1 MVLGLALFKVLMHM
15 QAIKRVSKDLII
27 RYLLSYDSSAL
38 VRSLRKKGLKLG
50 DAVMVHSSW
59 RPSNGFLGKPVD
71 MISALK
77 EVVGS
82 DGLLSM
88 TSMTYQNESSRE
100 FLARQVPVKIHRSA
114 SKMGLLTEVF
124 RRGKGVERSLNPA
137 HPILAWGDRAAWFI
151 EGHDKVECSF
161 GKGSPFDKLLQLKGK
176 ILCIDAPF
184 STITFTHFLE
194 DRIAASLPFE
204 LYEPEPMLG
213 RVIDRDGVEHGVTTR
228 VLSEAAN
235 LLRREERLIQELDA
249 LGLVQRFRVGN
260 TRFLLI
266 ECEPMTQCVD
276 KMVAEGNVFFDAP
289 VNQ

>member
-1 MVLGLALFKVLMHM
+1 M
-15 QAIKRVSKDLII
+15 QAAKRITKDLII
-27 RYLLSYDSSAL
+27 RFFLSYDSNAL
-38 VRSLRKKGLKLG
+38 VCALRKKGVRQG

-59 RPSNGFLGKPVD
+59 LSSNGFLGKPVD
-71 MISALK
+71 MVNALK
-77 EVVGS
+77 ELVGS

-100 FLARQVPVKIHRSA
+100 FLSRGVAVKLRRSA

-137 HPILAWGDRAAWFI
+137 HPLLAWGDRAAWFI

-213 RVIDRDGVEHGVTTR
+213 RVIDRDGVEYGVTTR

-235 LLRREERLIQELDA
+235 SLRREERLIQALDK
-249 LGLVQRFRVGN
+249 LRLIQRFRVGN

-266 ECEPMTQCVD
+266 ECVPMTQCVD
-276 KMVAEGNVFFDAP
+276 KMVAEGDVFFDAP
-289 VNQ
+289 QMSVSS